1 MQIRSMK
8 RREFITLARR
18 HGGGV
23 AVVGTRAA
31 GGNAGDRN
39 LCSGSSSAFAELLGP
54 FRQGLNETGWLL
66 KRPAGAR
73 SSLRTATAV
82 GSRRVKRAER
92 PLRAEATAT
101 MRRAVQRTSR
111 AKRKRCLA
119 PRFHHSSAPFGTGSL
134 ASAQQPGSFRNPCLP
149 SPSLSEGDAGGE
161 YRPRSIARSPCE
173 DYRATYDTPA
183 EGPRAPPEGG
193 RRPSGAAGR
202 LRAAS

>member
-1 MQIRSMK
+1 MQILSMK

-23 AVVGTRAA
+23 GVVGTRAA

-82 GSRRVKRAER
+82 GSRRVKRPMR
-92 PLRAEATAT
+92 PLRAEATTT
-101 MRRAVQRTSR
+101 MRRAVQRKAKRSEAGALLTSR
-111 AKRKRCLA
+111 WQVRVR
-119 PRFHHSSAPFGTGSL
+119 
-134 ASAQQPGSFRNPCLP
+134 Q
-149 SPSLSEGDAGGE
+149 
-161 YRPRSIARSPCE
+161 
-173 DYRATYDTPA
+173 
-183 EGPRAPPEGG
+183 
-193 RRPSGAAGR
+193 
-202 LRAAS
+202 